1 MEAQPKDFI
10 SCLAARDDSWVGVDC
25 IRVLVF
31 FVFMMMMVVERRG
44 MYEQEDTMLE
54 M

>member
-31 FVFMMMMVVERRG
+31 FVFHDDGVGEIMNV
-44 MYEQEDTMLE
+44 
-54 M
+54 